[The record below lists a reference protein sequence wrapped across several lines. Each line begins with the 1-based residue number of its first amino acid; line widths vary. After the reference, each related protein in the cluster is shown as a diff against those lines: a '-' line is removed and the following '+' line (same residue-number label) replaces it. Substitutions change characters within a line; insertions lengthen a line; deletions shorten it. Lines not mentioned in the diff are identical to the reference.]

1 MGFLDI
7 LKGLFGGQNQTQQFS
22 QPSIQSHSQPEM
34 LNPCSN
40 NCGRTVSF
48 NLHPLCKE
56 CWTASNPKSW
66 WEVSNSRKNA
76 YNNIASWYTIGQTTE
91 DEVRHNLTA
100 EAGWYSGVDELIASP
115 VFRDIMQWD
124 SQ

>member
-7 LKGLFGGQNQTQQFS
+7 LKGLFGGQNQS
-22 QPSIQSHSQPEM
+22 YRSGHSHEQPVS

-40 NCGRTVSF
+40 NCGRTVSYYM
-48 NLHPLCKE
+48 HSLCKE

-76 YNNIASWYTIGQTTE
+76 YNSIASWYTVGQTTE
-91 DEVRHNLTA
+91 DEVRHNLTT

-115 VFRDIMQWD
+115 VFRNIMQWD
-124 SQ
+124 TE

>member
-1 MGFLDI
+1 MLD
-7 LKGLFGGQNQTQQFS
+7 GLQ
-22 QPSIQSHSQPEM
+22 I
-34 LNPCSN
+34 
-40 NCGRTVSF
+40 
-48 NLHPLCKE
+48 
-56 CWTASNPKSW
+56 PKSW

-91 DEVRHNLTA
+91 EEVRHNLTA

-124 SQ
+124 SNKLLFASFLISAP